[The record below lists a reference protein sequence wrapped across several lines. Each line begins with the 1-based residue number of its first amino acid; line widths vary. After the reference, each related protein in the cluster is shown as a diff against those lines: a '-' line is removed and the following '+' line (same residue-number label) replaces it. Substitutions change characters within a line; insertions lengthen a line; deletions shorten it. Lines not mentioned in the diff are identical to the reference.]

1 MTAEVVHLRGRL
13 RRMTKS
19 LQDWKHLALEQAQIA
34 EIQRHLLQQQ
44 ASGAWIAD
52 DGSLEEWAQF
62 LAVDAD
68 GECWQFSGFP
78 GWVEDDG
85 PVPVLESG
93 IWALAPRQY
102 ALPYQPG
109 QVWRVHRY

>member
-1 MTAEVVHLRGRL
+1 MTAEVVQLRGRV
-13 RRMTKS
+13 RRMTRNM
-19 LQDWKHLALEQAQIA
+19 QDWKHLALEQAQVV

-44 ASGAWIAD
+44 ARGAWIAD
-52 DGSLEEWAQF
+52 DGSLEEWARF

-68 GECWQFSGFP
+68 GECWQLSHFP
-78 GWVEDDG
+78 GVGEDG
-85 PVPVLESG
+85 APIPESANV
-93 IWALAPRQY
+93 WALAPRQY